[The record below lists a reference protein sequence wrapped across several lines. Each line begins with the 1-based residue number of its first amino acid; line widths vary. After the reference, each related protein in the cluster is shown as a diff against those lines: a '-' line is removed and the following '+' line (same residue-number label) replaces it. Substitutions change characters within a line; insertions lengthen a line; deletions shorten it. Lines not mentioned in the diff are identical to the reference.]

1 VKRRAAWWWCLG
13 VVGGVLGLA
22 PAASARPVTEI
33 EPGPVQPLEQAPADP
48 EEVPA
53 PEVPQPEPQPEPE
66 PEPEQAEP
74 TEEEPATLEDPAW
87 DEGEDHPAQLEHDE
101 EAQAYQGPVGDDE
114 RLAPEPEPVEPVTE
128 EPPSARQIE
137 PFLFEVG
144 GIGGLLFHRLTY
156 RDDLYGFMRPYSLA
170 NAKEVGGYVSL
181 FPLARAD
188 MGLLGG
194 LGVELRY
201 THMFAFDSL
210 RSDGSTFP
218 TRSRELVAG
227 FRYRIEHTALTR
239 RGIDANVGFG
249 GGGHTYDIGSAVAL
263 PNVDNRAS
271 VPSRHYRFLRVD
283 AATRI
288 ALDMGFFLS
297 MHIGVRMI
305 TSAGDVDRD
314 EWFPRGR
321 RWGLE
326 SGLHLGYVLP
336 KDLELSLGFE
346 AQRYMYRL
354 NPEPGDANI
363 VGGLLDRYVHA
374 QVRAGWRF

>member
-1 VKRRAAWWWCLG
+1 MSRRMTWWLCLG
-13 VVGGVLGLA
+13 MLSGLLGAA
-22 PAASARPVTEI
+22 PVARAQ
-33 EPGPVQPLEQAPADP
+33 EPAPSDPAGEQAPDP
-48 EEVPA
+48 APA
-53 PEVPQPEPQPEPE
+53 PEPPPADPADQPSLPEPLPGDPG
-66 PEPEQAEP
+66 A
-74 TEEEPATLEDPAW
+74 LEDPDW
-87 DEGEDHPAQLEHDE
+87 EEGEDHPAQLEHVEVTATQD
-101 EAQAYQGPVGDDE
+101 YQGPVGDDE
-114 RLAPEPEPVEPVTE
+114 RLAPDAAEAGSAEEDGLACAYTRSERFVEPY
-128 EPPSARQIE
+128 
-137 PFLFEVG
+137 LFEIG
-144 GIGGLLFHRLTY
+144 GIGGLLYHRLTY
-156 RDDLYGFMRPYSLA
+156 RDDLYGFMRPYNLS

-188 MGLLGG
+188 MGMLGD

-201 THMFAFDSL
+201 THMITFDSL
-210 RSDGSTFP
+210 RSDGSSFP

-227 FRYRIEHTALTR
+227 VRFRVGHHALVN
-239 RGIDANVGFG
+239 RGIDASVGFG
-249 GGGHTYDIGSAVAL
+249 GGGQTFDIGSALAL
-263 PNVDNRAS
+263 PNVDNRAA

-283 AATRI
+283 AATRV

-305 TSAGDVDRD
+305 TSAGDVDRE

-336 KDLELSLGFE
+336 KDLELSVGFE

-354 NPEPGDANI
+354 NPEPGDANV

-374 QVRAGWRF
+374 QVRAAWRF